1 MGRMGREK
9 DVPPITNDRIMGG
22 VLVFAALCGLPVY
35 QETEEEHTPGTGVR
49 LYGYGFDPMLCR
61 NACGKV
67 KGIE

>member
-1 MGRMGREK
+1 M
-9 DVPPITNDRIMGG
+9 
-22 VLVFAALCGLPVY
+22 FAALCGLPVY
-35 QETEEEHTPGTGVR
+35 QETEEENTPGTGVR